1 MRIPP
6 LSFQDYQREW
16 DLLEGEL
23 PKEPRR
29 AGGAG
34 PTFASFFA
42 EHYRAVLGV
51 FLDAGIDPLK
61 ARDLARKAFLRMF
74 RDLPEI
80 EDETTAETYL
90 LNVVD
95 DLSRGGS
102 GRPSRVSER
111 APTWSASPGWG
122 RLDDLEG
129 VEPFGSADESLPSLL
144 EELPREVTERY
155 AGLNARRQAE
165 TLTSAERRE
174 LLTLT
179 DQIEEYQLRRLDH
192 LTDLARA
199 RNLSLADV
207 VEDLGIR
214 FPVDA

>member
-51 FLDAGIDPLK
+51 FLDAGIDLLK

-80 EDETTAETYL
+80 EDETRAETYFF
-90 LNVVD
+90 NVVD

-129 VEPFGSADESLPSLL
+129 VE
-144 EELPREVTERY
+144 LPREVTERY
-155 AGLNARRQAE
+155 AELNARRQAE